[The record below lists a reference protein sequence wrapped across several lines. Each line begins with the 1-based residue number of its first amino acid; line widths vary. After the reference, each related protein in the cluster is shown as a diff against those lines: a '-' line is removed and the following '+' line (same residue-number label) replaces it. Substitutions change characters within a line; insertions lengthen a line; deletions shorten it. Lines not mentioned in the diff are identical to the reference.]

1 MVRVYM
7 SRKKP
12 SRKQNMYTL
21 MVLKLL
27 KELTKK
33 GKVRLSI
40 REIGRILK
48 INPMAVSRAI
58 KRLEPVLDIK
68 RGSDF
73 ENFRLPLTLIRLK
86 DGVKN
91 LSMDDLIEKV
101 KLSKRLLKEVYK
113 R

>member
-1 MVRVYM
+1 MPG
-7 SRKKP
+7 KKP

-33 GKVRLSI
+33 GKARLNI

-48 INPMAVSRAI
+48 INPMAVSRSI

-86 DGVKN
+86 DGVKH
-91 LSMDDLIEKV
+91 LSMDELIEKV
-101 KLSKRLLKEVYK
+101 KLSKRLLREVYK
-113 R
+113 S

>member
-1 MVRVYM
+1 MPQ
-7 SRKKP
+7 KKP
-12 SRKQNMYTL
+12 STKQNMYTL

-27 KELTKK
+27 KELTKRK
-33 GKVRLSI
+33 KARLSI
-40 REIGRILK
+40 REIGRVLK

-58 KRLEPVLDIK
+58 KRLEPILDIK

-73 ENFRLPLTLIRLK
+73 ESFRIPLSLIRLR
-86 DGVKN
+86 DSVKN
-91 LSMDDLIEKV
+91 LSIDELIEKV